1 MKKLVRNI
9 LIAIAGLLVLLLVAV
24 QLVLSPRTLSRIVN
38 RAVPEYLDE
47 GRVDFSDIRASVLR
61 SFPHLNLRIQDF
73 SLTYPHSRY
82 EAWYPEADG
91 RRFSLNRAGWQ
102 REASEEPVDTLA
114 SFRELELS
122 LNYMALIRGR
132 YHIRKAEL
140 AHPRIFAHYYDST
153 AANWDILPLGGEKDT
168 TKESKPL
175 PPIEL
180 HRVALTGRPFI
191 VFTNPV
197 DTLYGLFTM
206 KELTLDGDLNTV
218 SIGKARTGLAVDSL
232 WVSGRLPADT
242 VAFGLSRLEAG
253 IRDRHIDLD
262 ARARAF
268 LATNSFGRLRLP
280 IALSLKAFMPERED
294 DALALDVEALKL
306 DVASLVL
313 EASGQLVKRGGLIDM
328 DIDASIPKC
337 PLGDIIRNY
346 EENFPVLKKVKTN
359 AVVDLDATVEGTY
372 GEGRMPCINA
382 RLQIPESSLSY
393 ENLVKGGR
401 ISLDAA
407 VVTDASMKADASVRR
422 LLFDFA
428 GAHVDASAKAM
439 DALGEDPMLELSA
452 AVRASVDSLTRIF
465 TAERGILGSGSLEAK
480 LKGSALKSQLD
491 MVHIGQADI
500 KGNITARG
508 LQIDDSKDSIRAYVG
523 TLDADLATRE
533 NSLDKNLRKGARVLA
548 AKVGIDSLDL
558 TYKEDIFVRG
568 KTLDLKLQNSADILK
583 GGKELTPLM
592 GILSVERLF
601 LRDDE
606 GMAVGLRRNKERF
619 RIEPAVKSRPTP
631 RLSLSSESGGIR
643 VRMGTDAYMLRD
655 VAFDV
660 SASRHQPKARN
671 NARRKQLLDSLQRV
685 YPGVP
690 RDSLFRR
697 ARLDRRRIEEQD
709 DFASKD
715 ISLSLSKSLRQYVKD
730 WDLEGNIGIP
740 KGRIVMAAFPL
751 KTGISEVKG
760 SFNNNELNLSN
771 ITLTAGESDISAR
784 AHLTGL
790 RRALIGRGKSKLKLD
805 AAVTSNYLDANELMR
820 GYAYYSTYKAPDELE
835 EASDEELEA
844 SAAEAELPADS
855 TISKLIVLPSNLD
868 VNFTL
873 EANGIKYD
881 SLQVSWA
888 AADIAMRERTLQIT
902 NALAAS
908 NMGDIYFEG
917 FYSTKSKDQLK
928 AGFDLNLVDITA
940 EKVITLMPAIDTI
953 MPLLT
958 SFAGNLDC
966 ELAATSDIDTCMNLI
981 LPSVDGIIKISG
993 KDLTLKESKQFTKI
1007 ARLLMF
1013 KDKKKAVIDNM
1024 SVTGLVRRNVLE
1036 VFPFVLDV
1044 DRYLLAASGT
1054 QYLDQRFSYHISVIR
1069 SPLLIK
1075 FGINAWGNDFDH
1087 IRYGLG
1093 WARYKN
1099 ANVPV
1104 YTKQLDNAQFSLVA
1118 SIHNIFELGVEKAMA
1133 ENNSMNYL
1141 PTVPHSEP
1149 GGTSVQPEPD
1159 VEDGAVSASL
1169 DGLGS
1174 FIEEV
1179 SASVTSRREALKQ
1192 EIMDLEE
1199 KAAK

>member
-9 LIAIAGLLVLLLVAV
+9 LIAVVALLVLLLVAV
-24 QLVLSPRTLSRIVN
+24 QLVLNPRTLRRIVD
-38 RAVPEYLDE
+38 RVAPEYLDE
-47 GRVDFSDIRASVLR
+47 GQLGFSDIRASVLR
-61 SFPHLNLRIQDF
+61 SFPHLNLRIQEF
-73 SLTYPHSRY
+73 SLTYPHARY
-82 EAWYPEADG
+82 AAWYPEADG
-91 RRFSLNRAGWQ
+91 RRFNLNRAGWQ
-102 REASEEPVDTLA
+102 RDSSDAPVDTLA

-122 LNYMALIRGR
+122 LNYMALIRGE

-140 AHPRIFAHYYDST
+140 SRPRIFAHYYDST

-168 TKESKPL
+168 TRESKPL
-175 PPIEL
+175 PPIQL

-191 VFTNPV
+191 VFTDPA
-197 DTLYGLFTM
+197 DTLYGMFTM
-206 KELTLDGDLNTV
+206 KEMALDGDLNTTR
-218 SIGKARTGLAVDSL
+218 IEKARTGLVVDSL

-242 VAFGLSRLEAG
+242 VAFGLNRLEASV
-253 IRDRHIDLD
+253 RDRHIDLD

-268 LATNSFGRLRLP
+268 LATNSFGRLKLP
-280 IALSLKAFMPERED
+280 ISLSLKAYMPERED

-313 EASGQLVKRGGLIDM
+313 EASGRLVKQADLIDM
-328 DIDASIPKC
+328 DIDAAIPKC
-337 PLGDIIRNY
+337 ELGRIMRNY

-359 AVVDLDATVEGTY
+359 AVVDLEASLEGTY
-372 GEGRMPCINA
+372 GQGRMPCINA
-382 RLQIPESSLSY
+382 RLQIPESTISY
-393 ENLVKGGR
+393 DDLVKGGR
-401 ISLDAA
+401 ISLDAS
-407 VVTDASMKADASVRR
+407 VVTDASMKADASIRR

-428 GAHVDASAKAM
+428 GAHVDASARAS
-439 DALGEDPMLELSA
+439 DALGEDPSLELDA
-452 AVRASVDSLTRIF
+452 AVRASVDSLTRLF
-465 TAERGILGSGSLEAK
+465 TSERGIRGSGSLDAK
-480 LKGSALKSQLD
+480 LRGSALKSQLD
-491 MVHIGQADI
+491 MVNIGKADI
-500 KGNITARG
+500 KGTITAHD
-508 LQIDDSKDSIRAYVG
+508 LHIDDAPDSVRAYIG
-523 TLDADLATRE
+523 TLDADIATRE
-533 NSLDKNLRKGARVLA
+533 NTLDGNLRKGARVLA
-548 AKVGIDSLDL
+548 AKVGIDSLDV
-558 TYKEDIFVRG
+558 TYKEEIYVRG
-568 KTLDLKLQNSADILK
+568 KDLDLKLQNSADILK

-592 GILSVERLF
+592 GILSVERLS

-631 RLSLSSESGGIR
+631 RLSLASESGAIR
-643 VRMGTDAYMLRD
+643 IRMGTDAYMLRD

-660 SASRHQPKARN
+660 SASRHQQRANN

-697 ARLDRRRIEEQD
+697 ARLDRRRVEVQD
-709 DFASKD
+709 DFASRD
-715 ISLSLSKSLRQYVKD
+715 ISLSLSKSLRQYVRD
-730 WDLEGNIGIP
+730 WDVQGNIGIP
-740 KGRIVMAAFPL
+740 RGRIVMAAFPL
-751 KTGISEVKG
+751 KTSVADIKG

-771 ITLTAGESDISAR
+771 ITLKAGVSDVSAR

-805 AAVTSNYLDANELMR
+805 AALTSDYIDANELMR
-820 GYAYYSTYKAPDELE
+820 GYAYYSTYEPPRKLE
-835 EASDEELEA
+835 DVSDEELEA
-844 SAAEAELPADS
+844 QTAQAELPADS

-868 VNFTL
+868 VDFTL
-873 EANGIKYD
+873 EAGGIKYD
-881 SLQVSWA
+881 SLLVSWA

-1013 KDKKKAVIDNM
+1013 KDKKQAVIDNM

-1141 PTVPHSEP
+1141 PNVPHTEP
-1149 GGTSVQPEPD
+1149 GGTSVLPEQD
-1159 VEDGAVSASL
+1159 GEDGAVSASL
-1169 DGLGS
+1169 DGLGG

-1179 SASVTSRREALKQ
+1179 SASVMSRREALKQ
-1192 EIMDLEE
+1192 EVLELEE